1 MIKTRIAGTA
11 AVLTF
16 GLAALGGTALAVA
29 APSNAAPSNEHGAG
43 STSTSAPDGGAD
55 KSPRQAHLIPHFK
68 PQPTQPTP
76 AHLIPGF
83 KPQQTDGQPQ
93 LGNKEQH
100 QQQADECR
108 RPHPG
113 C

>member
-11 AVLTF
+11 TVFTF

-29 APSNAAPSNEHGAG
+29 APGNAAPSIEHEAG
-43 STSTSAPDGGAD
+43 STSTSASAGGAD
-55 KSPRQAHLIPHFK
+55 KSPRHAHLIPHFK

-83 KPQQTDGQPQ
+83 KPQPTDGPQ
-93 LGNKEQH
+93 LGNKEQR
-100 QQQADECR
+100 QE
-108 RPHPG
+108 
-113 C
+113 